1 MAVQRLLG
9 VDSMFCQMAPR
20 HSLSVSLMTTCLFLS
35 NTTRPSSSPA
45 LRKVRSVHPP
55 LFEPARTVAEVAFM
69 LCCCAASVKH
79 SFARLVCGV
88 HCPRV
93 SATMTRFVF
102 ASSVLPS
109 RLSCSLG
116 CPFSFILILF
126 RVHSH
131 RLRPLPTQM
140 RRVPTLQP
148 IADLRSACCCGPI
161 NCHAR

>member
-1 MAVQRLLG
+1 MAFSVCVLNDHLLVSQQYDKAKQLTSSAQG
-9 VDSMFCQMAPR
+9 EVSAP
-20 HSLSVSLMTTCLFLS
+20 T
-35 NTTRPSSSPA
+35 P
-45 LRKVRSVHPP
+45 LRTHP
-55 LFEPARTVAEVAFM
+55 EVAFM
-69 LCCCAASVKH
+69 LCWCAASVKH

-109 RLSCSLG
+109 RLSRSLG
-116 CPFSFILILF
+116 CPFSFIPILF